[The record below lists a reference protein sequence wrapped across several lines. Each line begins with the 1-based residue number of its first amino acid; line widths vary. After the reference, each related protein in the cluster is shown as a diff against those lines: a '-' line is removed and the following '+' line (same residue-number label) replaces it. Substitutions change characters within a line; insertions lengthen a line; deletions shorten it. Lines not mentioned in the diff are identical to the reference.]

1 MNDHMTDPQ
10 TEYYIVPKSVYD
22 DALLSPSA
30 RLLYGAIMYAAR
42 NPENRGWRTNASYA
56 EQFVKSERSV
66 TAWVAELED
75 AGCIYIET
83 VLRSNSNQVY
93 RRYITPNVIMGQ
105 IDGRRK
111 LPKDIEGRTFLPKG
125 VEENCA
131 GKNNIK
137 KNNTIGDEP
146 PKEVIK
152 KKPKK
157 VFVPPTQEEV
167 ISYLQEKGASPT
179 LAQAQ
184 GRKFWLHYE
193 ATEWTRGRYSIK
205 ISKWKAS
212 LMTWMNNHQDF
223 NK

>member
-1 MNDHMTDPQ
+1 MHQ
-10 TEYYIVPKSVYD
+10 TADNIDK
-22 DALLSPSA
+22 L
-30 RLLYGAIMYAAR
+30 
-42 NPENRGWRTNASYA
+42 NRY
-56 EQFVKSERSV
+56 
-66 TAWVAELED
+66 
-75 AGCIYIET
+75 
-83 VLRSNSNQVY
+83 
-93 RRYITPNVIMGQ
+93 
-105 IDGRRK
+105 
-111 LPKDIEGRTFLPKG
+111 
-125 VEENCA
+125 
-131 GKNNIK
+131 NNID
-137 KNNTIGDEP
+137 NIGDES